1 MDIPGD
7 SEFVLETRSLIYL
20 AGGVFFFASSCFLFF
35 TYFSL
40 ASACSMRRFKLA
52 ARRTPGVAAASSFFW
67 RLRYVKLP
75 EEGVASR
82 QMEQFCT
89 FLACLKRKL
98 DVLLDHGPGRN
109 GTLSGSSN
117 REERPAV
124 IWAIFAQGEGG
135 DGSEQVCN
143 GLGVDAQ
150 SSDRTSTRLLVRDK
164 GGGRVEIEREPR
176 RVAGVMHGDSI
187 RLRGRTL
194 SSFM

>member
-7 SEFVLETRSLIYL
+7 SEFVLETRFLIYL
-20 AGGVFFFASSCFLFF
+20 AGGVFFFLPLFFLFF
-35 TYFSL
+35 AYFSL

-124 IWAIFAQGEGG
+124 ISAIPIGTGVPRPRSGCAGLGFHVNAIASPGQGRGEGR
-135 DGSEQVCN
+135 DGAGASE
-143 GLGVDAQ
+143 GL
-150 SSDRTSTRLLVRDK
+150 
-164 GGGRVEIEREPR
+164 EE
-176 RVAGVMHGDSI
+176 
-187 RLRGRTL
+187 
-194 SSFM
+194 